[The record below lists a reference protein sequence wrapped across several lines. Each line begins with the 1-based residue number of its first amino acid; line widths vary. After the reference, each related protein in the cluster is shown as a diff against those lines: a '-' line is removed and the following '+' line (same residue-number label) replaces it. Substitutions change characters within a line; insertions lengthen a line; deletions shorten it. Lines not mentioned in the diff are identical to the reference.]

1 MSQAAHDLGC
11 RLKTEETDQDED
23 EDVHVAEA
31 ERVEESRA
39 PRLIG
44 EVPKVDVKRV
54 LEDSPEECVITRSNS
69 YGPSDSSQPH
79 GDTNEIPFEEDNL
92 NSALVVESPSSHDV
106 VEDALIIL
114 SGDPCIPCFWYL
126 RLG

>member
-1 MSQAAHDLGC
+1 M
-11 RLKTEETDQDED
+11 
-23 EDVHVAEA
+23 
-31 ERVEESRA
+31 
-39 PRLIG
+39 
-44 EVPKVDVKRV
+44 DVKRV

-69 YGPSDSSQPH
+69 YGPSDSSQPPY

-92 NSALVVESPSSHDV
+92 NSALVVERPSSHDV

-114 SGDPCIPCFWYL
+114 SGDPYIPCFWYQ